1 MTHATT
7 TAPTPATG
15 AGARPAHPGPVAPRA
30 TARLAQRPLPATSVR
45 LDPAGHLGRWQSLNA
60 DATLPHSIRM
70 LEESG
75 ALPNLRRVTGEHDG
89 PFVGY
94 QFADSDVY
102 KVLEA
107 IGWEIGRTGT
117 DAFDDF
123 LDRTLDL
130 LERAQDAD
138 GYLNSFVQV
147 DRPGERWADLRW
159 AHELYCA
166 GHLVQA
172 AVALHRGA
180 GRTDYLALA
189 RRYADLVVATFGP
202 EGRAGYC
209 GHPEVETAL
218 VELYRETGHEPYLA
232 TARRMVDERGQ
243 DLALLG
249 PDRLGAHYF
258 QDHAPVRASLE
269 ATGHAVRQLYLNAG
283 VTDVSTELDDDALLT
298 AMRAQWDSAHHQKM
312 YVTGAMGSR
321 HFDESFGDAYELPPD
336 RAYAETCAAIADVH
350 WSYRMLL
357 VDGGSEYA
365 DAIERAL
372 HNAVA
377 ASVSADGCAFF
388 YSNPLHLR
396 EGHREEENAPSRRT
410 PWYSCACCPPNI
422 ARLVASLH
430 AYLATATDDALRLHL
445 YGAATVEIP
454 EHLGTGT
461 VRVDT
466 AYPADGRVLVEVDG
480 ALTGSLALR
489 VPGWAAGVRATVD
502 GAVLDGAS
510 RADLPLQDGYLVLP
524 AGTRRVELDLD
535 MPATAVAAHPRVD
548 AVRGSVALVRGP
560 VVYCVEQ
567 ADHPDGPSVEDVRL
581 RAGAP
586 LTVEPGDGP
595 LPRIVAEGVAADAAD
610 APLYGA
616 AAGAAVP
623 AAGPVRLTAI
633 PYAQWGNRT
642 PGAMRVWLPVA

>member
-1 MTHATT
+1 MTHASTPADPTAIPT
-7 TAPTPATG
+7 TALG
-15 AGARPAHPGPVAPRA
+15 AHAGPVAPRA
-30 TARLAQRPLPATSVR
+30 TGRLTQRPLPATSVR
-45 LDPAGHLGRWQSLNA
+45 LDPAGHLGRWQRLNA
-60 DATLPHSIRM
+60 DATLPHSIGM
-70 LEESG
+70 LEDSG

-117 DAFDDF
+117 DAFDGF

-130 LERAQDAD
+130 LTRAQDAD

-147 DRPGERWADLRW
+147 DRPDQRWVDLRW

-166 GHLVQA
+166 GHLIQA

-180 GRTDYLALA
+180 GRADYLALA

-202 EGRAGYC
+202 DGRAGYC

-258 QDHAPVRASLE
+258 QDHAPVRESPE
-269 ATGHAVRQLYLNAG
+269 ATGHAVRQLYLDAG
-283 VTDVSTELDDDALLT
+283 VTDVFTEQGDVALLD

-336 RAYAETCAAIADVH
+336 RAYAETCAAIADVQ

-357 VDGGSEYA
+357 ADGGSRYA

-372 HNAVA
+372 LNAVA
-377 ASVSADGCAFF
+377 ASVSADGRSFF

-430 AYLATATDDALRLHL
+430 AYLATATDDALRVHL
-445 YGAATVEIP
+445 YSAATIEVP

-461 VRVDT
+461 VRLDT

-480 ALTGSLALR
+480 ELTGSLALR
-489 VPGWAAGVRATVD
+489 VPGWATGLRVVVD
-502 GAVLDGAS
+502 GAPLAATA
-510 RADLPLQDGYLVLP
+510 RADLPLDDGYLVLP
-524 AGTRRVELDLD
+524 PGTRRVELDLD

-548 AVRGSVALVRGP
+548 AVRGSVAIVRGP

-567 ADHPDGPSVEDVRL
+567 ADHPEGPSVEDVRL
-581 RAGAP
+581 RAGGA
-586 LTVEPGDGP
+586 LTVVPGDDP
-595 LPRIVAEGVAADAAD
+595 LPRIVAEGVATDAAD
-610 APLYGA
+610 VPLYR
-616 AAGAAVP
+616 AGADLPP
-623 AAGPVRLTAI
+623 AGRPVRLTAI
-633 PYAQWGNRT
+633 PYAQWGNRA
-642 PGAMRVWLPVA
+642 PGAMRVWLPLA

>member
-1 MTHATT
+1 MTHAAT
-7 TAPTPATG
+7 TAPTV
-15 AGARPAHPGPVAPRA
+15 RPAQPLRAHAGPVAPRA
-30 TARLAQRPLPATSVR
+30 TERLVQRPLPASAVR
-45 LDPAGHLGRWQSLNA
+45 LDPAGHLGRWQRLNA
-60 DATLPHSIRM
+60 DATLPHSIGM
-70 LEESG
+70 LEDSG
-75 ALPNLRRVTGEHDG
+75 ALPNLRRVTGEHAG

-117 DAFDDF
+117 NAFDGF

-147 DRPGERWADLRW
+147 DRPAERWADLRW

-180 GRTDYLALA
+180 GRADYLALG
-189 RRYADLVVATFGP
+189 RRCADLVVATFGP
-202 EGRAGYC
+202 GGRAGYC

-258 QDHAPVRASLE
+258 QDHAPVRESLE
-269 ATGHAVRQLYLNAG
+269 ATGHAVRQLYLDAG
-283 VTDVSTELDDDALLT
+283 VTDVFTEQGDDALLA

-336 RAYAETCAAIADVH
+336 RAYAETCAAIADVQ

-357 VDGGSEYA
+357 ADGGSRYA

-372 HNAVA
+372 LNAVA
-377 ASVSADGCAFF
+377 ASVSADGRSFF

-430 AYLATATDDALRLHL
+430 AYLATATDDALRVHL
-445 YGAATVEIP
+445 YGAATIAVP

-466 AYPADGRVLVEVDG
+466 AYPADGRVLLEVDG
-480 ALTGSLALR
+480 DLTGSLALR
-489 VPGWAAGVRATVD
+489 VPGWADRVRVTVD
-502 GAVLDGAS
+502 GTPLAAAT
-510 RADLPLQDGYLVLP
+510 RAELPLDDGYLVLP

-535 MPATAVAAHPRVD
+535 MPATTVAAHPRVD
-548 AVRGSVALVRGP
+548 AVRGSVALMRGP

-581 RAGAP
+581 RAGGA
-586 LTVEPGDGP
+586 LTVVPGDDP
-595 LPRIVAEGVAADAAD
+595 LPRITAEGVAADAAD
-610 APLYGA
+610 APLYRT
-616 AAGAAVP
+616 GAAVP
-623 AAGPVRLTAI
+623 AAGAPVRLTAI
-633 PYAQWGNRT
+633 PYAQWGNRA
-642 PGAMRVWLPVA
+642 PGAMRVWLPLA